1 MNNASSQQ
9 LELALIGEVAA
20 ARRRLN
26 VIEREWVK
34 PATTPEQLANARQ
47 ALYIS
52 WQYLRRLQQTTI
64 ELDAAL
70 ACRRDGVQFCL

>member
-1 MNNASSQQ
+1 MSDASWQQ
-9 LELALIGEVAA
+9 VELALIGEVAA

-34 PATTPEQLANARQ
+34 PAKTPEQLANARE

-64 ELDAAL
+64 EIENML
-70 ACRRDGVQFCL
+70 ACQHDGVQFCP